1 MPVMPSRRTLRRL
14 SVAGLAVLTA
24 IVPVSA
30 QQPQATAPA
39 ASQAPAGPTLTL
51 TMDQAVQMAL
61 DTSLGLKSE
70 RINVD
75 VASQSIIG
83 ARAAFLPALSGQIR
97 RNNAESQPI
106 LNPDGTRTVPTSNQ
120 LDGSTTVQQ
129 QLPFLGSFYSATWS
143 SNRRATGGGG
153 GSFNPSLGSTVNL
166 QFSAPLWRDLKIDQL
181 RAGVDRAQRQQL
193 ISDLALQQRVVG
205 TEATVR
211 QAYLQLKAALESKKV
226 ADLNMELA
234 ETSLRNARARVAVG
248 QSPELDIITNEASV
262 ATQRTQ
268 VIDATAQIASAEDN
282 LRVLILD
289 QGRPDYWTITIFPA
303 DEISVTERQVD
314 VDAAIKNALTNRL
327 DIVTLRRN
335 MEISDLNIR
344 LADNNT
350 KPQVDAFVNYLASGT
365 GGRQSSADGTVTN
378 IGYGSVLGDSFG
390 GAYPSWTYG
399 LNVQYPL
406 GRNAALVNKATNELT
421 KQQQQLNMRDL
432 ELQVVGD
439 VRQAARDISTSYQRY
454 IASRTA
460 REALEK
466 QLNAEDRK
474 FAVGLSNTFDV
485 QLRQRDLASSRVN
498 ELNAIIRYN
507 QALIEF
513 ERVQKI
519 R

>member
-1 MPVMPSRRTLRRL
+1 MPVKPLRRTLRRL

-30 QQPQATAPA
+30 QQPQATTPA
-39 ASQAPAGPTLTL
+39 AAQAATGPTLTL

-75 VASQSIIG
+75 IASQSIIG
-83 ARAAFLPALSGQIR
+83 AKAAFLPALSGSLS
-97 RNNAESQPI
+97 RNNAESQPV
-106 LNPDGTRTVPTSNQ
+106 LNPDGTRSVPTSNQ
-120 LDGSTTVQQ
+120 INGSTTVGQ
-129 QLPFLGSFYSATWS
+129 QLSFLGAQYSATWS

-166 QFSAPLWRDLKIDQL
+166 QFSAPLWRDLKIDTQ
-181 RAGVDRAQRQQL
+181 RAGVDRAQRQRL
-193 ISDLALQQRVVG
+193 ITDLGLQQRVVA
-205 TEATVR
+205 TEAAVR
-211 QAYLQLKAALESKKV
+211 QAYLQLKAALEGMKV
-226 ADLNMELA
+226 ASLNQDLA

-248 QSPELDIITNEASV
+248 QSPELDIITNEAQV
-262 ATQRTQ
+262 AANRAN
-268 VIDATAQIASAEDN
+268 VIDATAQIAAAEDN
-282 LRVLILD
+282 LRILIFD
-289 QGRPDYWTITIFPA
+289 QGRPDYWLVTLFPA
-303 DEISVTERQVD
+303 DEISVTEKQVD
-314 VDAAIKNALTNRL
+314 VDAAIKNALANRL
-327 DIVTLRRN
+327 DMVTLRKN
-335 MEISDLNIR
+335 MEISDLNIK
-344 LADNNT
+344 LAENNT
-350 KPQVDAFVNYLASGT
+350 RPQVDAFVNYLASGT
-365 GGRQSSADGTVTN
+365 GGKQTSADGTITT

-399 LNVQYPL
+399 LQVVYPL
-406 GRNAALVNKATNELT
+406 GRNAALVQQAQNELT

-432 ELQVVGD
+432 ELQIVGD

-454 IASRTA
+454 MSRKTA

-485 QLRQRDLASSRVN
+485 QLRQRDLANERVN

>member
-1 MPVMPSRRTLRRL
+1 MPVKPLRRTLRRL

-30 QQPQATAPA
+30 QQPQATTPA
-39 ASQAPAGPTLTL
+39 APQTATGPTLTL

-75 VASQSIIG
+75 IASQNIIG
-83 ARAAFLPALSGQIR
+83 AKAAFLPALSGSLS
-97 RNNAESQPI
+97 RNNAESQPV
-106 LNPDGTRTVPTSNQ
+106 LNPDGTRSVPTSNQ
-120 LDGSTTVQQ
+120 INGSTSVSQ
-129 QLPFLGSFYSATWS
+129 QLSFSGGQYSASWS
-143 SNRRATGGGG
+143 SGRRATGGGG
-153 GSFNPSLGSTVNL
+153 GSFNPSLGSTVDL
-166 QFSAPLWRDLKIDQL
+166 RFAQPLWRDLKIDSQ
-181 RAGVDRAQRQQL
+181 RAGVDRAQRQRL
-193 ISDLALQQRVVG
+193 ITDLGLQQRVVA

-211 QAYLQLKAALESKKV
+211 QAYLQLKAALEGKKV
-226 ADLNMELA
+226 ADLNQELA

-248 QSPELDIITNEASV
+248 QSPELDIITNEAQV
-262 ATQRTQ
+262 AANRTN
-268 VIDATAQIASAEDN
+268 VIDATAQIAAAEDN
-282 LRVLILD
+282 LRVLIFD
-289 QGRPDYWTITIFPA
+289 QARPDYWSVTIFPA
-303 DEISVTERQVD
+303 DEISVTEKQVD
-314 VDAAIKNALTNRL
+314 VDAAIKNALANRL
-327 DIVTLRRN
+327 DIVTLRKN
-335 MEISDLNIR
+335 MEISDLNIK
-344 LADNNT
+344 LSENNT

-365 GGRQSSADGTVTN
+365 GGKQTSADGTNTS

-399 LNVQYPL
+399 LQVVYPL
-406 GRNAALVNKATNELT
+406 GRNAALVQQAQNELT

-432 ELQVVGD
+432 ELQIVGD

-454 IASRTA
+454 ISRKTA

-485 QLRQRDLASSRVN
+485 QLRQRDLANSRVD